1 MMLNEV
7 VPRKLNVE
15 NEGTP
20 KYTLIDEDGIYGNS
34 TINAINIY
42 KTYFNAGVDMTS
54 NAIQNPDG
62 TISYGKSDNT
72 SDTFKAL
79 MKWYGLKGTDYLNK
93 IVDRETLTGW
103 DGYSKM
109 EVQINNGVNI
119 TDTGLYEYYAN
130 VVKPFT
136 EAMMFSAVSYITSST
151 DDWYARTGEGPTG
164 TGNPHGSGMSYCYG
178 CKQTVEQ
185 FNNTVANCQA
195 PDTATIKGWENDGI
209 SGNEYRGNLSSSC
222 QVGQGT
228 RRWAGL
234 IDTEIN
240 YSAVSPFNPKYWSGV
255 DCSGF
260 VQKTG
265 EYATNWMSGINI
277 PLIFKS
283 GSWANSACMFFFD
296 INDCK
301 EQSDI
306 GTPLAI
312 TDPASGFVYIFG
324 HGDTQGTEHVEQKIH
339 RGDLVE
345 YQHHIAMVY
354 CTPDDDPTGECA
366 GLGSGEYKIIH
377 AYGINYYNDPDIGR
391 IFSRKVLITYQDI
404 ATPIGFGRIILWK

>member
-1 MMLNEV
+1 
-7 VPRKLNVE
+7 
-15 NEGTP
+15 
-20 KYTLIDEDGIYGNS
+20 
-34 TINAINIY
+34 
-42 KTYFNAGVDMTS
+42 MTS

-103 DGYSKM
+103 DGYSGTNTG
-109 EVQINNGVNI
+109 IDI
-119 TDTGLYEYYAN
+119 TNTGLYEYYAN

-151 DDWYARTGEGPTG
+151 DDWYARTGEGPAG

-234 IDTEIN
+234 IDKEY
-240 YSAVSPFNPKYWSGV
+240 YSYLNPFSPAYWSGV
-255 DCSGF
+255 DCSGLI
-260 VQKTG
+260 QRTG
-265 EYATNWMSGINI
+265 EYATRFMKAQNI
-277 PLIFKS
+277 PLFIP
-283 GSWANSACMFFFD
+283 SWANNSCMFFFD
-296 INDCK
+296 INDCQ
-301 EQSDI
+301 EQQAI
-306 GTPLAI
+306 QTPLSI
-312 TDPASGFVYIFG
+312 TDPTSDFVYIFG
-324 HGDTQGTEHVEQKIH
+324 PGDKEGTADPAYKLH
-339 RGDLVE
+339 RGDLVV

-377 AYGINYYNDPDIGR
+377 ASGYNTICYARKGLPDDCPFGRKTAITTINQYLRSNTL
-391 IFSRKVLITYQDI
+391 KN
-404 ATPIGFGRIILWK
+404 PIGFGRIILWK